1 MWAMTLKSHIQNAKE
16 AMDPEIKL
24 VDAVKANVRSRTGVS
39 RLTKVNA
46 PIEAEIER
54 D

>member
-1 MWAMTLKSHIQNAKE
+1 MTLTSHIQNAKE

-24 VDAVKANVRSRTGVS
+24 VDAVKANVRSRTGAS

-46 PIEAEIER
+46 PKEAEIER